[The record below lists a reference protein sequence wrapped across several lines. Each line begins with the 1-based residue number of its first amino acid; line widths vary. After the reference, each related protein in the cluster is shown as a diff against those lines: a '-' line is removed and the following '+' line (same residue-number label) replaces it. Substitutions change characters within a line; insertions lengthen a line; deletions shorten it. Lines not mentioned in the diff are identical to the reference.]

1 MWAENLGTQADVRL
15 KWGPLNTVFTNNKN
29 IDDEIYFLIYCH
41 NYSSIRDDFYNKMYN
56 PLPNFKQ
63 LSLNELIIKLMKSED
78 YFINTQLLKF
88 ILTVLISETNY
99 YRSSLEIYIIHCNL
113 FIMIFFVCLFVY
125 LLTFYIILRFC
136 NTVTIHSHANKACCC
151 FCCIMFVQ
159 FIPFVF

>member
-1 MWAENLGTQADVRL
+1 M
-15 KWGPLNTVFTNNKN
+15 
-29 IDDEIYFLIYCH
+29 
-41 NYSSIRDDFYNKMYN
+41 
-56 PLPNFKQ
+56 PNFKQ
-63 LSLNELIIKLMKSED
+63 LSLNEFIIKLMKSED

-88 ILTVLISETNY
+88 VSYFFDQLETNY

-136 NTVTIHSHANKACCC
+136 NTVTIYSHANKACCC
-151 FCCIMFVQ
+151 FCCIMFAQ